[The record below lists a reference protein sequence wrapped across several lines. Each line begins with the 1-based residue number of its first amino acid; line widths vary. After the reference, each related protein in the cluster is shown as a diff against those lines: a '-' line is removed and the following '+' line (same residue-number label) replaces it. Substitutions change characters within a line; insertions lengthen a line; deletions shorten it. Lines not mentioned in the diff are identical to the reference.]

1 MITTTTSTY
10 IEPLHEVRDADKL
23 AELVASMEADG
34 WTGTPVVVAGLGGG
48 VVRALTGSHRLQA
61 AQDAGIDE
69 VPVVSIEDLCA
80 ESGIDWDELLDE
92 FGSDLFETG
101 RYVCGELPRSVTE
114 AYGLDL
120 H

>member
-1 MITTTTSTY
+1 MIVTTSTY

-34 WTGTPVVVAGLGGG
+34 WTGTPVVVAGLGNG

-92 FGSDLFETG
+92 FGGDLFEAG